1 MNYRKRKKYWTT
13 MLRKLNEELV
23 ARGNPFNAV
32 LNSQIAYAAYAAL
45 SLKVLKDMKN
55 ESKNKKTA

>member
-1 MNYRKRKKYWTT
+1 MNYRKHKKYWTT

-32 LNSQIAYAAYAAL
+32 LNSQIAYVEL
-45 SLKVLKDMKN
+45 TIKVLKDMKN
-55 ESKNKKTA
+55 ASKDTKTA

>member
-1 MNYRKRKKYWTT
+1 
-13 MLRKLNEELV
+13 MLRKLNEELI

-32 LNSQIAYAAYAAL
+32 LNSQIVYAAL

-55 ESKNKKTA
+55 ANKDTKTA

>member
-1 MNYRKRKKYWTT
+1 MNYRKHKKYWTT

-32 LNSQIAYAAYAAL
+32 LISQIAYAAL
-45 SLKVLKDMKN
+45 SIKALKDMKN
-55 ESKNKKTA
+55 ANKDTKTA

>member
-32 LNSQIAYAAYAAL
+32 LNSQIAYAAL

-55 ESKNKKTA
+55 ENKNKKTA

>member
-13 MLRKLNEELV
+13 LLRKLNEKLV

-32 LNSQIAYAAYAAL
+32 LNGQIKYVELNNKA
-45 SLKVLKDMKN
+45 LKDMKN
-55 ESKNKKTA
+55 ANKDTKTA

>member
-23 ARGNPFNAV
+23 ARGNPFNAM
-32 LNSQIAYAAYAAL
+32 LNSQIAYAAL
-45 SLKVLKDMKN
+45 SIKALKDMKN